1 MKTNVVK
8 QQTYTSVEHYEANC
22 YQLFPSISKRKNIGG
37 KTYFVRRYF
46 NGDKDFEKSMQNL
59 ASQQTFGNK
68 R

>member
-1 MKTNVVK
+1 MKTNAVK
-8 QQTYTSVEHYEANC
+8 QQTYASVEDYEATC
-22 YQLFPSISKRKNIGG
+22 YLLFPSISKRKNIGG

-59 ASQQTFGNK
+59 ASKHTFENK

>member
-1 MKTNVVK
+1 MKTNVAQK
-8 QQTYTSVEHYEANC
+8 QTYTSVEDYEANC
-22 YQLFPSISKRKNIGG
+22 YQFFPSISKRKNIGG

-46 NGDKDFEKSMQNL
+46 NGDKDFEKSMQSL